1 MSDEIFKRVK
11 DVIADKLDGYY
22 APKEI
27 TPESKLKDDLGADS
41 LDMVSI
47 VMGLEDEFGIEI
59 TDSDANGWVS
69 VADVVTLIE
78 KKVA

>member
-11 DVIADKLDGYY
+11 DVIADKLDGSY

-27 TPESKLKDDLGADS
+27 TPESKLQDDLGADS
-41 LDMVSI
+41 LDMVCI
-47 VMGLEDEFGIEI
+47 VMGLEDEFVIEI
-59 TDSDANGWVS
+59 LDSDASGWVS
-69 VADVVTLIE
+69 VADVVKLIE